1 LARADP
7 YPDGFCIVHA
17 GERVNPRER
26 RRRDRSGERPSAALD
41 AADELVALGVDLDDG
56 LALAKQYLEQRGDG
70 DVEGF
75 VAFVRRRLE
84 SAEPTA
90 QP

>member
-1 LARADP
+1 MSDRTDPSESIRANDADEIDPESARLLH
-7 YPDGFCIVHA
+7 V
-17 GERVNPRER
+17 
-26 RRRDRSGERPSAALD
+26 D
-41 AADELVALGVDLDDG
+41 AAAELVALGVDRDDG

-90 QP
+90 HP